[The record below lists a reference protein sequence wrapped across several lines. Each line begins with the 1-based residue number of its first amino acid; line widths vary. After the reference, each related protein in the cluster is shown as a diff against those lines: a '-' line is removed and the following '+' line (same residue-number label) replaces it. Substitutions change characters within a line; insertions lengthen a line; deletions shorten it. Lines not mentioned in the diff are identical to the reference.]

1 MGTNGFENTVSL
13 KLVINA
19 SFVALFLLDIDR
31 VIMEL
36 NDWVLMLIDQARC
49 FVIKRRVWICGHV
62 YTFRKCSWWIG
73 TDKCEIKKRCDFT

>member
-19 SFVALFLLDIDR
+19 SFAALFLLDIDR

-36 NDWVLMLIDQARC
+36 NDWVLILMDQARC
-49 FVIKRRVWICGHV
+49 FVIKRRV
-62 YTFRKCSWWIG
+62 
-73 TDKCEIKKRCDFT
+73 